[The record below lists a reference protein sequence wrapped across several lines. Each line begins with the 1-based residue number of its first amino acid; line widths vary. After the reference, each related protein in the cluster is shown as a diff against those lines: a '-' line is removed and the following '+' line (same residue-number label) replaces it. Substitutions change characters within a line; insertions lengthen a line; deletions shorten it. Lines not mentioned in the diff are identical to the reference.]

1 VDRVVSSF
9 LVRDPAGASTHGSY
23 IAAFDTVKNEQ
34 KRDNG
39 SKNPS
44 TIMLNPMFSNPISLN
59 LALASRRRM
68 RHSVII
74 GLCALAIFIPAC
86 TLRADAQNPTK
97 DAVHRLILKDG
108 TYQLVTKYEIKG
120 DRVHYY
126 STERE
131 EWEDLPNSLVDWPA
145 TDNYEK
151 QRASM
156 AASPEAVQLDKEA
169 AEEEEREEKPLPQ
182 VAPGLRLPEDSGVFL
197 LETFQG
203 GPQLVELHQSEGDV
217 GRGSKGSSLRAAI
230 IPMAGVKENI
240 ALEGAHAG
248 VQSHVAVPTL
258 YISADSSNESSE
270 QIGLVPNRP
279 DSRPGAQP
287 QQPEQPEQAL
297 VPYDRFRIV
306 RAEVKNGNRIL
317 GDLKRSATGKMSQEQ
332 HFVKTTITDIAGGW
346 FKVTPAEDLAP
357 GEYALVEM
365 MGKDGMNLYVWDF
378 GVNAK
383 APANANTWKPEVKA
397 AKPDA
402 DKAEPEVQSH

>member
-1 VDRVVSSF
+1 M
-9 LVRDPAGASTHGSY
+9 
-23 IAAFDTVKNEQ
+23 IA
-34 KRDNG
+34 
-39 SKNPS
+39 
-44 TIMLNPMFSNPISLN
+44 IMQNPMLSNLMPLKMAI
-59 LALASRRRM
+59 ASRRPMHR
-68 RHSVII
+68 SAIVAIF
-74 GLCALAIFIPAC
+74 ALAIFIPA
-86 TLRADAQNPTK
+86 LIIRADAQNPPK
-97 DAVHRLILKDG
+97 DAVRRLVLKDG
-108 TYQLVTKYEIKG
+108 TYQLVTQYEIKG
-120 DRVHYY
+120 DRVHYF

-145 TDNYEK
+145 TENYQK
-151 QRASM
+151 QRA
-156 AASPEAVQLDKEA
+156 ATLASPEAVQLDKEA

-182 VAPGLRLPEDSGVFL
+182 VAPGLRLPEDSGIFL

-217 GRGSKGSSLRAAI
+217 GRGSKGSALRAAI

-248 VQSHVAVPTL
+248 VQSHVALPAL
-258 YISADSSNESSE
+258 YISADSSSE
-270 QIGLVPNRP
+270 ASAQIGLVPDRP
-279 DSRPGAQP
+279 DSRPGSQP
-287 QQPEQPEQAL
+287 QQPEQPEQAM

-317 GDLKRSATGKMSQEQ
+317 GDLKRSATGKMSQQQ

-378 GVNAK
+378 GVNPK
-383 APANANTWKPEVKA
+383 APANTNTWKPEVKA
-397 AKPDA
+397 AKPEA
-402 DKAEPEVQSH
+402 DKPAPEAQSH